1 LKVRKRLDEQEQEI
15 RRKRELMEA
24 ELEAE
29 KAPVSLKIYEEE
41 KIGEERRDFDLVI
54 SDDEEY

>member
-1 LKVRKRLDEQEQEI
+1 
-15 RRKRELMEA
+15 MEA